1 MRLSRHNRR
10 MSERVNVASE
20 SPYESAVGYSRA
32 VRVGRHIAVA
42 GTTGRGDDITAQTRD
57 ALLRIEAALREA
69 GATLRDVVRTRIFV
83 TDIAKWRDVAAVHAE
98 AFGDIKPVATMVEVS
113 ALIDPVLQVEIE
125 ADAYTSGS

>member
-1 MRLSRHNRR
+1 

-42 GTTGRGDDITAQTRD
+42 GTTGSGDDVTAQTRD
-57 ALLRIEAALREA
+57 ALLRIEAALREV

-83 TDIAKWRDVAAVHAE
+83 TDIANWQDVAAVHAQ

-113 ALIDPVLQVEIE
+113 ALIDPALQVEIE
-125 ADAYTSGS
+125 ADAYASER

>member
-1 MRLSRHNRR
+1 

-42 GTTGRGDDITAQTRD
+42 GTTGRGDDVTAQTRD

-83 TDIAKWRDVAAVHAE
+83 TDIAKWQDVAAVHAE

-125 ADAYTSGS
+125 ADAYTSES